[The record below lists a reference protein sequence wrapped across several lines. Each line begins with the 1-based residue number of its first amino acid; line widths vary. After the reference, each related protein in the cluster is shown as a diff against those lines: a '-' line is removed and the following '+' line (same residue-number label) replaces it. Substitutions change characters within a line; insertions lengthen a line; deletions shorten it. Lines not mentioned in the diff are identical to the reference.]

1 MATIKYQSEM
11 LKTHTDYPITN
22 NQWKLMSIMSNGLGL
37 WDYLDTLQLA
47 PINAPINATTQLSR
61 FGTARFA
68 GIKEFYLRERYP
80 NWIGYN
86 LDPWGRKFVVM
97 PLDKQTYTSV
107 YQYYSYGSINL
118 NLNVDVIVTTVNKS
132 RVYCVDV
139 TQIL

>member
-1 MATIKYQSEM
+1 MNIVPLIKDGSI
-11 LKTHTDYPITN
+11 LKSHTEYPITN
-22 NQWKLMSIMSNGLGL
+22 TQWKLMSNGVTL
-37 WDYLDTLQLA
+37 WHYLDTLQLVA
-47 PINAPINATTQLSR
+47 PLNSATRQ
-61 FGTARFA
+61 FA
-68 GIKEFYLRERYP
+68 GINIFYLRERYP

-118 NLNVDVIVTTVNKS
+118 NLNVDVIITTVNRS
-132 RVYCVDV
+132 RVFCVDV

>member
-1 MATIKYQSEM
+1 MNIVPIIADGSI

-22 NQWKLMSIMSNGLGL
+22 TQWKLMNNGLGL

-47 PINAPINATTQLSR
+47 PVNATTQFSR
-61 FGTARFA
+61 CGTAQFA

-80 NWIGYN
+80 NWIDYN

-97 PLDKQTYTSV
+97 PLNKRTHTSV
-107 YQYYSYGSINL
+107 YQYYCYGSINL

-139 TQIL
+139 TKDI

>member
-1 MATIKYQSEM
+1 MNIVPLIKDGSI
-11 LKTHTDYPITN
+11 LKSHMEYPITN
-22 NQWKLMSIMSNGLGL
+22 TQWKLMSNGVTL
-37 WDYLDTLQLA
+37 WHYLDTLQLVA
-47 PINAPINATTQLSR
+47 PLNSATRQ
-61 FGTARFA
+61 FA

-86 LDPWGRKFVVM
+86 LDPWNRKFVVM

-132 RVYCVDV
+132 RVFCVDV
-139 TQIL
+139 NRDI

>member
-1 MATIKYQSEM
+1 MNIVSIITDGALVKS
-11 LKTHTDYPITN
+11 HTEYPITN
-22 NQWKLMSIMSNGLGL
+22 HNWKLMSNGVTL
-37 WDYLDTLQLA
+37 WHYLDTLQLVA
-47 PINAPINATTQLSR
+47 PLNSSTRQ
-61 FGTARFA
+61 FA

-107 YQYYSYGSINL
+107 YQYYSYGNL

-132 RVYCVDV
+132 RVFCVD
-139 TQIL
+139 ILKDI